1 MKNHQKIL
9 KGVEN
14 MVSQKLELKHKK
26 IRQEAAQ
33 RAIKKTEIEML
44 MEMKIEGMPKQ
55 AIIRMAKRRNISEEE
70 IDKIFESE
78 EE

>member
-1 MKNHQKIL
+1 
-9 KGVEN
+9 
-14 MVSQKLELKHKK
+14 MVSQTLELKHKK

>member
-1 MKNHQKIL
+1 
-9 KGVEN
+9 
-14 MVSQKLELKHKK
+14 
-26 IRQEAAQ
+26 
-33 RAIKKTEIEML
+33 ML